1 MKHSIQ
7 SFYFSSANEEYNQKC
22 RIYIESSQND
32 ILVHEANNAF
42 EQKRKEKVDLE
53 ISRVRELT
61 TVLNGVMR
69 SMHLPEAIEVS
80 AGSGVPPSILQ
91 KAAEI
96 RVKGRDPRF
105 A

>member
-1 MKHSIQ
+1 ML
-7 SFYFSSANEEYNQKC
+7 F
-22 RIYIESSQND
+22 
-32 ILVHEANNAF
+32 LVHEANNAF

-91 KAAEI
+91 KAAEM
-96 RVKGRDPRF
+96 RVKGRDPRTARRPGLF
-105 A
+105 DGPRVTVRG